1 MVPSLASFVE
11 GNTVLLGGFPT
22 QVIKF
27 PIRNCMDCAIC
38 CNQQQI
44 NVAMVMVQVYFG
56 RNCIEHFK
64 GFNSM
69 YSFLYQMW
77 VLMSAFFSFKN
88 FV

>member
-1 MVPSLASFVE
+1 
-11 GNTVLLGGFPT
+11 
-22 QVIKF
+22 
-27 PIRNCMDCAIC
+27 MDCAIC

-44 NVAMVMVQVYFG
+44 NVAMVTVQVYFG

-64 GFNSM
+64 GFNFM
-69 YSFLYQMW
+69 YSFPYQMW